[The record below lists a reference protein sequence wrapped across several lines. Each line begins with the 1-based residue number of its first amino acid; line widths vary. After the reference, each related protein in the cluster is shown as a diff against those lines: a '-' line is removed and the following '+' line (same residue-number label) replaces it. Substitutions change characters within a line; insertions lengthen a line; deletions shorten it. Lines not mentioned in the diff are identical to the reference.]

1 MRINSEVWK
10 QLKEAIEVELN
21 LDPYISDI
29 SINYQIRNVKEKNYL
44 RFNVKTEQ

>member
-10 QLKEAIEVELN
+10 QLKESIEEELK

-29 SINYQIRNVKEKNYL
+29 SINYQVRKVKERNYL